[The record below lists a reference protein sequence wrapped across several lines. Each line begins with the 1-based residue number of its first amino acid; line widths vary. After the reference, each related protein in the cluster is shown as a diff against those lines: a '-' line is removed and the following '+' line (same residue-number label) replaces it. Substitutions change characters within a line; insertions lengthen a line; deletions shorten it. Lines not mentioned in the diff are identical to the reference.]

1 MKTIQVIL
9 NVEDQGVCQQIESL
23 LNSMKG
29 VEDVFI
35 KDADEDISKSKIFQ
49 KAYEKA
55 KNDLRSG
62 KVYENDDKH
71 FAKQVF
77 NLYLKDYI
85 ITVSK
90 RV

>member
-1 MKTIQVIL
+1 MKTIQITL
-9 NVEDQGVCQQIESL
+9 NVESQDISQQIESL

-35 KDADEDISKSKIFQ
+35 KEENEDISKSEIFK
-49 KAYEKA
+49 KAYQKA

-62 KVYENDDKH
+62 RVYEDNSKH

-90 RV
+90 RM